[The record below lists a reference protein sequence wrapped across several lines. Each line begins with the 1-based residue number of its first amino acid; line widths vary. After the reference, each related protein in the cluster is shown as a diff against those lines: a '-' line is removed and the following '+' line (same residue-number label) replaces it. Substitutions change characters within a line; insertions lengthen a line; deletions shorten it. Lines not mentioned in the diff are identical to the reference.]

1 MSVLLEDSVENLAIE
16 YVKQSSKNV
25 QTVLKNVEQTALT
38 LSIDRNIQEIMMNS
52 SDYIIST
59 PNLTQIKE
67 LLQTAN
73 NFEKING
80 YKTNISLYD
89 TEGNLILSTQGMDN
103 DIEPTIL
110 EYYMETNYPYDIV
123 TIEEGT
129 LKVFRRVRSVYDNSR
144 YKILGYLQISIYSVE
159 FRSMLSIASAENVQT
174 YIFDSNYIPFLYY
187 ESSDDLKE
195 LNDLIINSGSSPSL
209 FKKEGKYYTSI
220 RIIPQDWIIL
230 NVFEPVTFNS
240 SHSNLIMK
248 SVIIMLG
255 MVCIILLIAYRLSSR
270 FSSSIEILQYN
281 LLSWNGKGP
290 MQDFSVGIEDSEIAR
305 IANTFNLMSERIQQ
319 LIKDTY
325 NAKLSEMQLE
335 NNLKQ
340 AELLALQAQINPH
353 FLYNTL
359 ELMKYM
365 VYENE
370 TETVI
375 NMIDMLG
382 DLFRAAVRNKTL
394 LVPLQEEIDYARA
407 YATLQCI
414 RFDGMLDVQFEMN
427 DEVSG
432 IMVPKLIIQPIIEN
446 AIVHGKRNDKGKLY
460 ISVKA
465 YTSDKQLIIEVR
477 NNGNSIE
484 PVKLAQLQDQ
494 LNNNENSEGIGLINV
509 NRRLRLHFGTEYG
522 AKIENCS
529 EGGILVTLNIPIR
542 N

>member
-1 MSVLLEDSVENLAIE
+1 
-16 YVKQSSKNV
+16 
-25 QTVLKNVEQTALT
+25 
-38 LSIDRNIQEIMMNS
+38 
-52 SDYIIST
+52 
-59 PNLTQIKE
+59 
-67 LLQTAN
+67 
-73 NFEKING
+73 
-80 YKTNISLYD
+80 
-89 TEGNLILSTQGMDN
+89 
-103 DIEPTIL
+103 
-110 EYYMETNYPYDIV
+110 
-123 TIEEGT
+123 
-129 LKVFRRVRSVYDNSR
+129 
-144 YKILGYLQISIYSVE
+144 
-159 FRSMLSIASAENVQT
+159 MLSIASAENVQT

-281 LLSWNGKGP
+281 LLSWNDKGP

-509 NRRLRLHFGTEYG
+509 NRRLRLHFGSVYG